1 MIQISQINLS
11 KATKSVSS
19 AKSVDQSKVMN
30 PKTNTIL
37 KKAYAVFNNKPAIP
51 NYSGP
56 VHVGVDLGTA
66 YTMLAV
72 LDAEKRPLAGR
83 YQFAQIVRDGLVVDF
98 IGAIQLIKKMKAE
111 VEAEL
116 GFQLEHAATTY
127 PPGVPLAEVKATRNV
142 LIGAGL
148 ECSHFVDEPTG
159 ANALLQISDGAVV
172 DIGGGTTGVAIVKDG
187 EVVYTADEATG
198 GTHFS
203 LVVAG
208 AMNVSFLEAEK
219 IKTDPKQ
226 SRMVSTLVHPVM
238 QKVGSIVARHI
249 AGYNV
254 ETIYLVGGTSS
265 MAGINDVVAEMTGVK
280 TVTPVHPM
288 FVTPI
293 GVAMVDQ

>member
-1 MIQISQINLS
+1 MTQISQIKLS

-111 VEAEL
+111 VEA
-116 GFQLEHAATTY
+116 
-127 PPGVPLAEVKATRNV
+127 
-142 LIGAGL
+142 
-148 ECSHFVDEPTG
+148 
-159 ANALLQISDGAVV
+159 
-172 DIGGGTTGVAIVKDG
+172 
-187 EVVYTADEATG
+187 
-198 GTHFS
+198 
-203 LVVAG
+203 
-208 AMNVSFLEAEK
+208 
-219 IKTDPKQ
+219 
-226 SRMVSTLVHPVM
+226 
-238 QKVGSIVARHI
+238 
-249 AGYNV
+249 
-254 ETIYLVGGTSS
+254 
-265 MAGINDVVAEMTGVK
+265 
-280 TVTPVHPM
+280 
-288 FVTPI
+288 
-293 GVAMVDQ
+293 

>member
-1 MIQISQINLS
+1 MNDEVGKILGQ
-11 KATKSVSS
+11 ASV
-19 AKSVDQSKVMN
+19 
-30 PKTNTIL
+30 
-37 KKAYAVFNNKPAIP
+37 VFNGRPAVP
-51 NYSGP
+51 HYHGP

-66 YTMLAV
+66 YTVLAV

-98 IGAIQLIKKMKAE
+98 IGAIQLLKKMKAE
-111 VEAEL
+111 VEADL
-116 GFQLEHAATTY
+116 GFALEKAATTY

-159 ANALLQISDGAVV
+159 ANALLQVRDGAVV
-172 DIGGGTTGVAIVKDG
+172 DIGGGTTGIAIVRDG
-187 EVVYTADEATG
+187 EVIYTADEATG

-203 LVVAG
+203 LVIAG
-208 AMNVSFLEAEK
+208 ALDVSFEDAER
-219 IKTDPKQ
+219 IKTDPAQ
-226 SRMVSTLVHPVM
+226 SRMVSSVVYPVM

-249 AGYNV
+249 QPYNV

-265 MAGINDVVAEMTGVK
+265 LAGIGDVVYDMTGVP
-280 TVTPVHPM
+280 TVIPPHPM

-293 GVAMVDQ
+293 GVAMTDD

>member
-1 MIQISQINLS
+1 
-11 KATKSVSS
+11 
-19 AKSVDQSKVMN
+19 MN
-30 PKTNTIL
+30 PEVNTIL
-37 KKAYAVFNNKPAIP
+37 EEAYAVFNHKPAVA
-51 NYSGP
+51 NYQGT

-66 YTMLAV
+66 YTVLAV

-116 GFQLEHAATTY
+116 GITLEHAATTY
-127 PPGVPLAEVKATRNV
+127 PPGVPLAEVKATQNV

-148 ECSHFVDEPTG
+148 ECSAFVDEPTG

-172 DIGGGTTGVAIVKDG
+172 DIGGGTTGIAIVKDG

-208 AMNVSFLEAEK
+208 ALNLPFLEAEK
-219 IKTDPKQ
+219 VKTDPTQ
-226 SRMVSTLVHPVM
+226 SRMISSLVHPVM

-249 AGYNV
+249 AGYSV
-254 ETIYLVGGTSS
+254 DTIYLVGGTSGL
-265 MAGINDVVAEMTGVK
+265 AGIDAVVADMTGVK

-288 FVTPI
+288 FVTPL
-293 GVAMVDQ
+293 GVAMMDR

>member
-1 MIQISQINLS
+1 
-11 KATKSVSS
+11 
-19 AKSVDQSKVMN
+19 MN
-30 PKTNTIL
+30 PEMNSIL
-37 KKAYAVFNNKPAIP
+37 EEGQAVFNNKPAIA
-51 NYSGP
+51 NYTGP

-66 YTMLAV
+66 YTVLAV

-98 IGAIQLIKKMKAE
+98 IGAIQLLKKMKAE

-116 GFQLEHAATTY
+116 GIELKHAATTY
-127 PPGVPLAEVKATRNV
+127 PPGVPLAEVKATKNV

-148 ECSHFVDEPTG
+148 ECSQFVDEPTG

-172 DIGGGTTGVAIVKDG
+172 DIGGGTTGIAIVENG

-198 GTHFS
+198 GTSFS

-208 AMNVSFLEAEK
+208 AMDIPFLEAEK
-219 IKTDPKQ
+219 IKTDPTQ
-226 SRMVSTLVHPVM
+226 ARMVASLVHPVM

-249 AGYNV
+249 EPFNV

-265 MAGINDVVAEMTGVK
+265 MLDINEVIHDMTGVK
-280 TVTPVHPM
+280 TVTPSHPM
-288 FVTPI
+288 LVTPI